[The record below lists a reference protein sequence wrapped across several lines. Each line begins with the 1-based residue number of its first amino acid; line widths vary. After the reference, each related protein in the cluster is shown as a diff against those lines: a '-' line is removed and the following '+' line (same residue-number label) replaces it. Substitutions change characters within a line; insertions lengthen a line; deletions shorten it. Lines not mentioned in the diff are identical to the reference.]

1 MIYETP
7 SHRLSSTGAHV
18 AAGTLLSCSFVSPCE
33 GWLCCGPLLAL
44 CFEPLMVCPS
54 VVSPRP
60 EQTFASAPHPTRLP
74 PFHLTVRQVIF
85 SLLGSRLP
93 CRLPVSTGTPA
104 SGPRG
109 LLRPTSLSI
118 AISSINNTNSRNEP
132 QVTQASKLYDGIC
145 SDTHLETHCF
155 VPDPRNPGFTCRYSR
170 FNVVRNNSCVVEER
184 WGRQSQ
190 RLCYSCMKHYLVIC
204 VMLLRNWKYWNRT
217 GAIHLCLRLF

>member
-1 MIYETP
+1 
-7 SHRLSSTGAHV
+7 
-18 AAGTLLSCSFVSPCE
+18 
-33 GWLCCGPLLAL
+33 
-44 CFEPLMVCPS
+44 MVCS
-54 VVSPRP
+54 YVVSPRP

-93 CRLPVSTGTPA
+93 AVECRLPVSTETPA

-155 VPDPRNPGFTCRYSR
+155 VPDPRNPGFTSRYNRLQQQLRRRGTLRASIPTPVLLAYEALFSYLCDVIMKLKILKSNR
-170 FNVVRNNSCVVEER
+170 RNT
-184 WGRQSQ
+184 
-190 RLCYSCMKHYLVIC
+190 LVS
-204 VMLLRNWKYWNRT
+204 VLVSSAR
-217 GAIHLCLRLF
+217 